1 MEELNIEKV
10 GQSKWGHY
18 AKLKDGGFAGI
29 TEQVHGFLEQQCPCE
44 IEITGQE
51 QKQGKRLITKVK
63 LLNSTPK
70 PASEKR
76 ELFQKARESKSIE
89 MLTSYAKDL
98 FVKVYE
104 LNYQKKDF
112 EPEESAKLC
121 ADIINTIRERVENPQ
136 KDDLIKKFLDEHDST
151 LKTDETK
158 EEDLL

>member
-44 IEITGQE
+44 VEVTGQE

-63 LLNSTPK
+63 VLNSTPK
-70 PASEKR
+70 PQNPDKMDKFEN
-76 ELFQKARESKSIE
+76 ARQSKSIE

-98 FVKVYE
+98 FIKVYE

-112 EPEESAKLC
+112 EPETNAKLC
-121 ADIINTIRERVENPQ
+121 ARIINLLRDNIENPI
-136 KDDLIKKFLDEHDST
+136 KEDLIKEFLDKHDT
-151 LKTDETK
+151 TQQVK